1 MADRFPAR
9 ALAPAVPSSP
19 VPGTPDP
26 IRLHAAAHNALSTA
40 MHYLHQPQAD
50 LAGARRKV
58 ARALGALRRLH
69 LAHGLEG

>member
-1 MADRFPAR
+1 MADRIPVR
-9 ALAPAVPSSP
+9 ALAPAVPSP

-50 LAGARRKV
+50 LGGARRKV
-58 ARALGALRRLH
+58 ARALLALRRLD
-69 LAHGLEG
+69 LATVRKG